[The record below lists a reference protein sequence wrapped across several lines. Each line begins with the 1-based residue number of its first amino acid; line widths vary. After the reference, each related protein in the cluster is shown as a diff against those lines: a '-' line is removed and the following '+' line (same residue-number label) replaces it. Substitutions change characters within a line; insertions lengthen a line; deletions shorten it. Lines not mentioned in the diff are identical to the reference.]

1 MVQSPHMSVSSKGV
15 TGQSPDV
22 EVSINHVVA
31 YKDEEKGFKREDRC
45 LIMATEDDTKP
56 SMQQKKEKA
65 RDSDDIKEREEERPL
80 KSNGGSWRVR
90 LKEPASSEKE
100 RQIDR

>member
-1 MVQSPHMSVSSKGV
+1 MSVSSKGV

-45 LIMATEDDTKP
+45 LTMATEDDTKS

-65 RDSDDIKEREEERPL
+65 RDNDDKKRRREKERPL

-100 RQIDR
+100 RQIER